1 MDRAVAE
8 SPSASMTDGKVF
20 TGMSE
25 QRTNPKMLLR
35 QYQRQ
40 SDVEGLY
47 ALLDSAINPQIKKE
61 VLDTLAGIGTP
72 EAFEGMGAL
81 LIQGRSNLSEH
92 ALQRLNKIPGSEAV
106 GIMAKGIESQ
116 DVSLALWTL
125 RLLFNREEKEAVT
138 ALLNAAKEG
147 PNAPVRQLAA
157 RLLREIAE
165 DRNRIELIDSDAW
178 EQITD
183 FLNPKSE
190 EPPEPAP
197 NPTPIASSF
206 TRGES
211 LLEKLRRFRLDN
223 NVDGLGEFLSPSI
236 SIHVRKTALDCLVS
250 IGTPEAIERIG
261 DTLTA
266 GDRELAEQGMGVL
279 ADLRHTDAVNAIAKG
294 LAFPDPSFKSYV
306 LYTLSHRTESESVK
320 AILEAYKDPDPQ
332 VIQSVV
338 TLLKAIA
345 GDSNR
350 MDGLD
355 EKTRQEILGVVR
367 TPEKKEEDAEP
378 SEDSPADTVQAQL
391 KRFRDNDDVSGLAG
405 FFGGT
410 ASLNVRKIALECLA
424 QIGSDEALDA
434 IGQVIEQ
441 ESQEVAEHGIN
452 LTIKIPDEK
461 AVEAISRGL
470 KSSDISI
477 RAYTLFSLSRR
488 NDTAAMERVI
498 RAVKDEVPQVSRY
511 AFRLV
516 NEIAAKPDRL
526 EKLEETVRDG
536 ILDIAKGRKKVEEK
550 KQRDGREHLLV
561 FIKRAA
567 EEKDVEALGTFLKDT
582 ISPQARELAL
592 EGLKAIGGKEAFEQI
607 ETAMESGNR
616 ELCEQIMNF
625 LSGVP
630 GAESVRAMAKSM
642 ESSDP
647 SFRSYALYCLYRRP
661 EPESI
666 KWIWRATKDGDER
679 ISATASEMLGE
690 MVKDTDRLGRLDY
703 RTLDGIFEDLDEKL
717 VLTML
722 DERYPEVVKLAAI
735 RRVGKME
742 GDHIAKTLIS
752 ISEKGEG
759 EFREAALSA
768 LEDMMSFT
776 AGLALPLLKVGSADV
791 RRRGLAVYA
800 RQCKKTESGGEAVA
814 PLIDDPDPSV
824 RVEALR
830 AAEALAGNLGAERAV
845 RRVDDPEKE
854 VRLQAVAY
862 LSVAKHPD
870 VIPTLQRATKDP
882 DHAVEKKAVYALAT
896 QKVWDPNIIDQQLK
910 LLSEGVGNINISVED
925 SDGCCAIMG
934 MLQEHKPDG
943 AFEVLIEAAHSISV
957 RIRRVA
963 TDALETYPDDMR
975 VEALASMID
984 TDDKNILRKVA
995 MVLGELGDPRA
1006 IVPLIRATEELGGP
1020 VGKKAL
1026 SLLEKQANINDLNF
1040 LIRGLRMQYP
1050 SVKKF
1055 AATKIQS
1062 LDSPKFIEPLLD
1074 AMQTDDVEAK
1084 IAITQAFKNFAY
1096 DDRVAQILVDNITD
1110 GQISLA
1116 LINIE
1121 TIGEAAMLGHPVKAA
1136 IEPLTRA
1143 LGSRFMKKKASE
1155 ALRRLGDRKGLLAI
1169 KRRELREAMLPR
1181 RLKPW
1186 EIEKKKMEER
1196 KRAVELV
1203 GQRNA

>member
-1 MDRAVAE
+1 
-8 SPSASMTDGKVF
+8 
-20 TGMSE
+20 MSE
-25 QRTNPKMLLR
+25 QITNPKMLLR

-47 ALLDSAINPQIKKE
+47 SLLDLEIHPQIKKE

-72 EAFEGMGAL
+72 EAYEGMGAL
-81 LIQGRSNLSEH
+81 LIQGRSNLSEY
-92 ALQRLNKIPGSEAV
+92 ALQRLNKIPGAEVV
-106 GIMAKGIESQ
+106 GIMARGLESQ

-125 RLLFNREEKEAVT
+125 RLLFNREESEAVT

-157 RLLREIAE
+157 RLLKEIAE
-165 DRNRIELIDSDAW
+165 DRNRVELIDSGTW

-190 EPPEPAP
+190 APPESAP
-197 NPTPIASSF
+197 NPTPIGSSF

-211 LLEKLRRFRLDN
+211 LLEKLRRYRLDN
-223 NVDGLGEFLSPSI
+223 NVDGLGEFLSASI

-250 IGTPEAIERIG
+250 IGTPEAIDRIG

-279 ADLRHTDAVNAIAKG
+279 ADLRHSDAVKAMAKG
-294 LAFPDPSFKSYV
+294 LAFPDSSFKSYV
-306 LYTLSHRTESESVK
+306 LYTLSRRTEPEAVK

-332 VIQSVV
+332 VNQSVV
-338 TLLKAIA
+338 TLLKAVA
-345 GDSNR
+345 DDANR
-350 MDGLD
+350 MVGLD
-355 EKTRQEILGVVR
+355 EETRQEILSVLR
-367 TPEKKEEDAEP
+367 PPDKEEAETEP
-378 SEDSPADTVQAQL
+378 SEESAGDSVQAQL
-391 KRFRDNDDVSGLAG
+391 KRFRDNDDVSGLMG

-410 ASLNVRKIALECLA
+410 ASLSVRSIALECLA
-424 QIGSDEALDA
+424 QIGSDAA
-434 IGQVIEQ
+434 VSAVGQIIEQ

-452 LTIKIPDEK
+452 LAIRIPDER
-461 AVEAISRGL
+461 AVEAVSRGL

-477 RAYTLFSLSRR
+477 RAYALFSLSRR
-488 NDTAAMERVI
+488 NDTAAMEHVI
-498 RAVKDEVPQVSRY
+498 RAVQDEVPQIGKY
-511 AFRLV
+511 ALRLV
-516 NEIAAKPDRL
+516 KEIAAKPDRL
-526 EKLEETVRDG
+526 EKLEETIRDG
-536 ILDIAKGRKKVEEK
+536 ILDIAKGEKKVEEK
-550 KQRDGREHLLV
+550 KQHDGREHLFLH
-561 FIKRAA
+561 IKRAS
-567 EEKDVEALGTFLKDT
+567 EEKDVETLGAFLKNT

-592 EGLKAIGGKEAFEQI
+592 EGLKAVGGKEAFEQI
-607 ETAMESGNR
+607 EIAMESGNR

-625 LSGVP
+625 LSAVP

-642 ESSDP
+642 QSSDP
-647 SFRSYALYCLYRRP
+647 TFRSYALYCLYRRP

-666 KWIWRATKDGDER
+666 KWIWRTTKDGDEK
-679 ISATASEMLGE
+679 IAATASEMLRE
-690 MVKDTDRLGRLDY
+690 MVKDIDRLGQLEY
-703 RTLDGIFEDLDEKL
+703 RTLDGIFQDLDEKL
-717 VLTML
+717 VLNML
-722 DERYPEVVKLAAI
+722 DERYPEVIKLAAI

-759 EFREAALSA
+759 EFREAALNA

-776 AGLALPLLKVGSADV
+776 ADLALPLLEVDSADV
-791 RRRGLAVYA
+791 RRRGLAVYG
-800 RQCKKTESGGEAVA
+800 RQCKGKEGKGEAVV
-814 PLIDDPDPSV
+814 PLIDDPDPGV

-830 AAEALAGNLGAERAV
+830 VAETVAGDLGAEKAIK
-845 RRVDDPEKE
+845 RVDDPIKE
-854 VRLQAVAY
+854 VRLQAVTY
-862 LSVAKHPD
+862 LSVVNHPD
-870 VIPTLQRATKDP
+870 VVPTLKKATKDP
-882 DHAVEKKAVYALAT
+882 DPAVEKKAIYALAI
-896 QKVWDPNIIDQQLK
+896 QKVWDPDIIDQQLR
-910 LLSEGVGNINISVED
+910 LLSEGVNNINISVED

-934 MLQEHKPDG
+934 MLQERKPEG

-963 TDALETYPDDMR
+963 TDALETYPEDMR

-984 TDDKNILRKVA
+984 TDDKNILKKVA

-1006 IVPLIRATEELGGP
+1006 IVPLVRATEEIGGP

-1026 SLLEKQANINDLNF
+1026 NLLEKQADINDLDF
-1040 LIRGLRMQYP
+1040 LIRGLRMRYP

-1062 LDSPKFIEPLLD
+1062 LDSPDFIEPLLD
-1074 AMQTDDVEAK
+1074 AMQTDDLEAQ

-1096 DDRVAQILVDNITD
+1096 DERVAKILVDNITD

-1121 TIGEAAMLGHPVKAA
+1121 TIGEAAAKGYPVKAA

-1169 KRRELREAMLPR
+1169 KRRELREAMLPK

-1196 KRAVELV
+1196 KRSIEVA
-1203 GQRNA
+1203 GQVNY